1 MFDGEQCVTADRQR
15 RWLSRALVAVGGTV
29 AGVSAAWFFGSVQ
42 AVAVEQPSEDGTLR
56 QVGALIRHVDDH
68 SPGSGT
74 GGSEAHDRYDA
85 ERAESRVES
94 GTGQSGP
101 VSTLPRALGLEASA
115 RTTTVDPVG
124 GAVGSGTATR
134 ASGEP
139 AEVDRAETGPFRT
152 DRARGDRVRT
162 SLTVSAE
169 SDGGKVIGKETDPLG
184 TVLDR
189 DGLRGTTERLSGSVS
204 DGLRTARR
212 EVDPLLRPV
221 ERVAGTVVSGT
232 TGEESLTGTVESG
245 LGRLHDSLRETVS
258 GEAPGDVPDEVS
270 GEIGGTAVLPDD
282 DVSAAHPGDTSDE
295 TGPNDSGAS
304 GSESDS
310 REAAAFAAID
320 RNIAWLNHE
329 SRSERDGSPT
339 ENRGGKLPFPS
350 GDCGCDT
357 DANTSGGGSHGG
369 YGLGDSLPV
378 SRSAV
383 PSPGAITRANVYDPA
398 SSEGPQPGT
407 TPD

>member
-1 MFDGEQCVTADRQR
+1 M
-15 RWLSRALVAVGGTV
+15 
-29 AGVSAAWFFGSVQ
+29 
-42 AVAVEQPSEDGTLR
+42 
-56 QVGALIRHVDDH
+56 
-68 SPGSGT
+68 
-74 GGSEAHDRYDA
+74 
-85 ERAESRVES
+85 
-94 GTGQSGP
+94 
-101 VSTLPRALGLEASA
+101 
-115 RTTTVDPVG
+115 
-124 GAVGSGTATR
+124 
-134 ASGEP
+134 
-139 AEVDRAETGPFRT
+139 
-152 DRARGDRVRT
+152 
-162 SLTVSAE
+162 
-169 SDGGKVIGKETDPLG
+169 
-184 TVLDR
+184 LDR
-189 DGLRGTTERLSGSVS
+189 DGLRGTTDRLSDSVS

-221 ERVAGTVVSGT
+221 ERVTGTVISGT
-232 TGEESLTGTVESG
+232 TGEESLTGAVESG
-245 LGRLHDSLRETVS
+245 LGGLHDSLRETVS
-258 GEAPGDVPDEVS
+258 GETPGDIPDEAS
-270 GEIGGTAVLPDD
+270 GGIGGTAVLPDD
-282 DVSAAHPGDTSDE
+282 GVSAAHPGDTSDE
-295 TGPNDSGAS
+295 TGSNDSGAS

-339 ENRGGKLPFPS
+339 EDRGGKLPFPS

-398 SSEGPQPGT
+398 SPEGPQPGT